1 MCLFVFDALLYVVNW
16 EIIMICAAGG
26 ASAGAVGRW
35 LIGRLRRGALV
46 RAGPCEL
53 AGSVLCALTAL
64 SWTAGG
70 LPGWWLPVPF
80 AVVLIGVPLAAV
92 DLCSRRLPDALTW
105 PSYGVFGGAL
115 AIAALSYGR
124 PGLLLSALLGMLLF
138 GGAHLL
144 VHLAAPGSLGAGDVK
159 LAGSLGGVLGVV
171 GWPGLLVATFLA
183 SICTLLLVVVGA
195 SIKRAWRC
203 GVPHGPG
210 LLCAVWAVS
219 VRPGSGLGV
228 GLIG

>member
-1 MCLFVFDALLYVVNW
+1 MCLFVIDALLDVVNW
-16 EIIMICAAGG
+16 EIIMIYAVGG
-26 ASAGAVGRW
+26 ATAGAVGRW

-53 AGSVLCALTAL
+53 AGAVLCALTAL
-64 SWTAGG
+64 SWTSGG

-92 DLCSRRLPDALTW
+92 DLSCRRLPDALTW
-105 PSYGVFGGAL
+105 PSYGVLGGAL
-115 AIAALSYGR
+115 AIAALSNGR
-124 PGLLLSALLGMLLF
+124 QGQLIAALAGVLVF
-138 GGAHLL
+138 GGTHLL

-171 GWPGLLVATFLA
+171 GWPGLVLA
-183 SICTLLLVVVGA
+183 SCLASVCTLLLAVVGA
-195 SIKRAWRC
+195 SVKRAWRC